1 MTKCHF
7 CDYWYY
13 MYLVITRSLNWFQKF
28 KNIQNLN
35 CSRNHAFLYSTIK
48 HVDKWTFTWQ
58 FFRQNIFFFS
68 FDNFRLY
75 CRWKV
80 WKYLCAR
87 EKCKSSHLWKTKK
100 VLLLILPKMRG
111 GRRGGGYLYPL
122 NPIAP
127 LVPSSLR
134 TISSMHA
141 VISSTDVVN
150 WGHNFEWPIAKW
162 PSFSSFF
169 STGVEKSSE
178 TLSKIPH
185 TKTRQNR
192 LWSFELKEPKYP
204 LILSDLLQNDPHF
217 LHSSALV

>member
-1 MTKCHF
+1 MFKTWIVMLIPWIVLEIMPF
-7 CDYWYY
+7 YTAPSS
-13 MYLVITRSLNWFQKF
+13 MLTSGLSLDN
-28 KNIQNLN
+28 
-35 CSRNHAFLYSTIK
+35 
-48 HVDKWTFTWQ
+48 
-58 FFRQNIFFFS
+58 FFVKIYIFFS

-75 CRWKV
+75 CRRKV
-80 WKYLCAR
+80 WKYMGPI
-87 EKCKSSHLWKTKK
+87 EKCKSCLCWK
-100 VLLLILPKMRG
+100 PKSFCFLSCQKLG
-111 GRRGGGYLYPL
+111 EGGYLHPL
-122 NPIAP
+122 NPLAP
-127 LVPSSLR
+127 LVPPALR

-169 STGVEKSSE
+169 SIGVEKSSE

-192 LWSFELKEPKYP
+192 LWSFEHKEPKYS

-217 LHSSALV
+217 LHSLASV